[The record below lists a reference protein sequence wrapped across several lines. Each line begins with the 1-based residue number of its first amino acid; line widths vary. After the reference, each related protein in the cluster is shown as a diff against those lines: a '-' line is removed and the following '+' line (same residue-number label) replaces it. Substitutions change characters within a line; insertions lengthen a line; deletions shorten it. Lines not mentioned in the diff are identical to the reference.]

1 MQECYEVAKK
11 LYLGLK
17 LDRARI
23 RLIGIGLENLVDS
36 DGSPV
41 QLELGERESGWRE
54 ATRAMDQA
62 KARFGA
68 DSVRPAR
75 LFERSGEEDE
85 R

>member
-1 MQECYEVAKK
+1 M
-11 LYLGLK
+11 YLALK

-23 RLIGIGLENLVDS
+23 RLIGISLEGLIDS
-36 DGSPV
+36 DGAPV

-68 DSVRPAR
+68 ESVRPAR
-75 LFERSGEEDE
+75 LLERSSEESE
-85 R
+85 S